1 MAPIRRYVRITKYSV
16 LECRIFLDNPNLGES
31 WLSNPRTEI
40 LPRVMKSVFPLI
52 TPKLREEYERSKNKS
67 TKKSRIK
74 DIVVEGDSTEDDIA
88 CDVDIPSINIE
99 NEECNGSNLCLHEL
113 PEASK
118 NDWTSSLDQSAVDL
132 GQQEKRKRTRDA
144 RSLGSSSSDVESSCK
159 KPKNQ
164 DSSGSEEELE
174 DKKMEI
180 RTTYE
185 GFTIYGRVLC
195 LIVKRRDGS
204 GKASSEPIGQAT
216 MENWISSTQLPLEN
230 EELAK

>member
-1 MAPIRRYVRITKYSV
+1 MTVFLTDSRSRHCLLTKQKHFY
-16 LECRIFLDNPNLGES
+16 DPNKKKIK
-31 WLSNPRTEI
+31 SN
-40 LPRVMKSVFPLI
+40 SS
-52 TPKLREEYERSKNKS
+52 KLL
-67 TKKSRIK
+67 
-74 DIVVEGDSTEDDIA
+74 GDSTEDDIA